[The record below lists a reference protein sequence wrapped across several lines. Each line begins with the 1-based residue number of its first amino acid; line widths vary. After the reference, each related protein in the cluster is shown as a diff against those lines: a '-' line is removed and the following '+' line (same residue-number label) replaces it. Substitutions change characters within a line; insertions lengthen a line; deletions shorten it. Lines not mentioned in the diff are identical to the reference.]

1 MTDTSALPQFV
12 VSAFDGREFPDW
24 AKQSRETLLNH
35 FLEWNGICG
44 YTDQVLL
51 ALASI
56 DKFLADN
63 AEPVVPL
70 WRSGMFTEEE
80 VTELV
85 RARME
90 ELKDCFSAK
99 DEAHEYLDEITTGSH
114 PEEIAE
120 LYMPFTRNSTTVA
133 ECLQCIHMSH
143 ACIEDYMSREH
154 IEHYLAAQDILRFEL
169 VKDGKLTPVGL
180 AFMEAYI

>member
-1 MTDTSALPQFV
+1 MTDTSTLPQFV

-44 YTDQVLL
+44 YTDQILT

-63 AEPVVPL
+63 TEAPVPL
-70 WRSGMFTEEE
+70 WRSGMFTEGEQS
-80 VTELV
+80 ELV
-85 RARME
+85 KARME
-90 ELKDCFSAK
+90 ELRDCFSAK
-99 DEAHEYLDEITTGSH
+99 DEAHEYLDEITEGSH

-133 ECLQCIHMSH
+133 ECLQAIQQGVFTL
-143 ACIEDYMSREH
+143 EDYLSRRDMEN
-154 IEHYLAAQDILRFEL
+154 YLAAQDIERFKLIE
-169 VKDGKLTPVGL
+169 DGKLTPVGI
-180 AFMEAYI
+180 AFMDAYL